1 MSTEPSGPP
10 PTPPAQGPLPPPPP
24 GPGASPHE
32 WRAWRRQ
39 QRGWYGPGTWA
50 WGGVWGWFWGAALI
64 VLGAYFLLNNLG
76 LVRLRGDVLW
86 PIFLI
91 LFGVLLLVSRARRSG

>member
-1 MSTEPSGPP
+1 
-10 PTPPAQGPLPPPPP
+10 
-24 GPGASPHE
+24 
-32 WRAWRRQ
+32 
-39 QRGWYGPGTWA
+39 
-50 WGGVWGWFWGAALI
+50 VWGWFWGAALI